1 MRVKVS
7 RRGHVYAV
15 RHSGKLRHET
25 ATWGLVLL
33 CLSPSLVTATE
44 TYFQPSLSA
53 ALPDRN
59 RFEGSDVS
67 FQIVLGQQLTPRI
80 GWFANY
86 MADEF
91 RPRDGGGLLR
101 QRAFDLGANFI
112 WGHVGPVTPYSPASL
127 GLVDSSLG
135 SERHRAPSAS
145 LGIGYAVQLPWEK
158 FQLTNEFRGRY
169 SRGSVYNND
178 DAVVD
183 ALGTVGLRYTFKPDS
198 LVRTRAAKSGPFAGS
213 AALTAQSGRDSAAA
227 SPPSYAAV
235 PASSN
240 FPDADLDRVAD
251 SQDRCPNTVA
261 SVKVDEDGCVVQ

>member
-1 MRVKVS
+1 MKLP
-7 RRGHVYAV
+7 RRGLSYRAELK
-15 RHSGKLRHET
+15 RELRHKI
-25 ATWGLVLL
+25 L
-33 CLSPSLVTATE
+33 PSLAFIGCLVPAAVCAAE
-44 TYFQPSLSA
+44 TYFQPSFSA
-53 ALPDRN
+53 VLPDRN

-91 RPRDGGGLLR
+91 RPREGGGLLR
-101 QRAFDLGANFI
+101 QRAFDLGASFN
-112 WGHVGPVTPYSPASL
+112 WGQIGPVTPYSPASL
-127 GLVDSSLG
+127 GIVDSSLG

-178 DAVVD
+178 ESVVD

-198 LVRTRAAKSGPFAGS
+198 LVRTRTATAGPFGGP
-213 AALTAQSGRDSAAA
+213 AALAAQSDG
-227 SPPSYAAV
+227 SPVVSSNTTYAAPSM
-235 PASSN
+235 PAM
-240 FPDADLDRVAD
+240 FPDADMDRVPD
-251 SQDRCPNTVA
+251 GQDRCPNTVA
-261 SVKVDEDGCVVQ
+261 SVKVDVDGCVVQ